1 MLDYR
6 VYDRE
11 ESCMAPR
18 FWSAGGLAV
27 AFAEMGTTEGET
39 I

>member
-1 MLDYR
+1 MLGYR

-11 ESCMAPR
+11 ESCVAPR
-18 FWSAGGLAV
+18 FWSTGGLAV
-27 AFAEMGTTEGET
+27 AFAEMGTTEEET